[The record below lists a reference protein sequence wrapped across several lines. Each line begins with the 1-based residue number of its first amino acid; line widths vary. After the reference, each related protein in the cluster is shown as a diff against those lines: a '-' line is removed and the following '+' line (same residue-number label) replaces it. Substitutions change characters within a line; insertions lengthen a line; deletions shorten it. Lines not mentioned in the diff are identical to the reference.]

1 MQNMMVD
8 YLYDLLK
15 ILLPAALVLY
25 GMYALVNNYLTKEAQ
40 KRVLDLRMKNTEV
53 VLPIR
58 LQAYERVCLLLER
71 LSPSNMLVRV
81 SSAGQSAADY
91 QRALL
96 AEIRNE
102 FNHNVSQQI
111 YMSDQAWLMV
121 KRAKEDIVTLIN
133 QVYQELPEN
142 AKGSDLAKKVLER
155 VLATEVEPAARAIS
169 FLKQEINQVF

>member
-1 MQNMMVD
+1 MMIA

-40 KRVLDLRMKNTEV
+40 KRVLELRMKNAEV

-58 LQAYERVCLLLER
+58 LQAYERICLLLER
-71 LSPSNMLVRV
+71 LTPSNMLVRV
-81 SSAGQSAADY
+81 SSAGQSASEY
-91 QRALL
+91 QRSLL
-96 AEIRNE
+96 AEVRNE
-102 FNHNVSQQI
+102 FNHNLSQQI
-111 YMSDQAWLMV
+111 YMSDQAWVMV

-142 AKGSDLAKKVLER
+142 AKGTDLAKRILEKVLTTQ
-155 VLATEVEPAARAIS
+155 ADPAGKAIS

>member
-1 MQNMMVD
+1 MMID

-25 GMYALVNNYLTKEAQ
+25 GMYSLVNTYLTKEYQ
-40 KRVLDLRMKNTEV
+40 KRILELRMKNSEV

-71 LSPSNMLVRV
+71 ISPSNILVRI

-91 QRALL
+91 QRILIT
-96 AEIRNE
+96 EIREE
-102 FNHNVSQQI
+102 FNHNLSQQM
-111 YMSDQAWLMV
+111 YMSDQSWQMV
-121 KRAKEDIVTLIN
+121 KRAKEEVVTLIN
-133 QVYQELPEN
+133 RVYHELPEN
-142 AKGSDLAKKVLER
+142 AKGTDLAKRVLEN
-155 VLATEVEPAARAIS
+155 VLANEKEPTGQAIS

>member
-1 MQNMMVD
+1 MMID

-40 KRVLDLRMKNTEV
+40 KRVLELRMKNSEV

-71 LSPSNMLVRV
+71 ITPSNMLVRV
-81 SSAGQSAADY
+81 SSAGQTAQDY

-111 YMSDQAWLMV
+111 YMSDQAWVMV

-133 QVYQELPEN
+133 QVFQGLPEN
-142 AKGSDLAKKVLER
+142 ARGSDLAKRILEQVLT
-155 VLATEVEPAARAIS
+155 TETEPASRAIS
-169 FLKQEINQVF
+169 FLKQEINQIF

>member
-1 MQNMMVD
+1 MID

-25 GMYALVNNYLTKEAQ
+25 GMYSLVNNYLTKEAQ
-40 KRVLDLRMKNTEV
+40 KRLLELRMKNAEV

-58 LQAYERVCLLLER
+58 LQAYERICLLLER
-71 LSPSNMLVRV
+71 ISPSNMLVRV
-81 SSAGQSAADY
+81 SSAGQSAGEY

-96 AEIRNE
+96 AEIRSE
-102 FNHNVSQQI
+102 FNHNLSQQI
-111 YMSDQAWLMV
+111 YMSDQAWVMV

-133 QVYQELPEN
+133 QVVQQLPEQ
-142 AKGSDLAKKVLER
+142 AKGSDLAKRVLEQ
-155 VLATEVEPAARAIS
+155 VLASETEPASRAIS

>member
-1 MQNMMVD
+1 MIE

-40 KRVLDLRMKNTEV
+40 KRVLELRMKNAEI

-58 LQAYERVCLLLER
+58 LQAYERICLLLER
-71 LSPSNMLVRV
+71 LAPSNLLVRV

-91 QRALL
+91 QRTLL

-102 FNHNVSQQI
+102 FNHNLSQQI
-111 YMSDQAWLMV
+111 YMSDQAWVTV
-121 KRAKEDIVTLIN
+121 KRAKEDVVTLIN
-133 QVYQELPEN
+133 QVFEQLPEH
-142 AKGSDLAKKVLER
+142 AKGTDLAKRILER
-155 VLATEVEPAARAIS
+155 VLADNIDPTGNAIS

>member
-1 MQNMMVD
+1 MIE

-40 KRVLDLRMKNTEV
+40 KRVLELRMKNSEI

-58 LQAYERVCLLLER
+58 LQAYERICLLLER
-71 LSPSNMLVRV
+71 LAPSNLLVRV

-91 QRALL
+91 QRTLL

-102 FNHNVSQQI
+102 FNHNLSQQI
-111 YMSDQAWLMV
+111 YMSDQAWVTV

-133 QVYQELPEN
+133 QVFEQLPEH
-142 AKGSDLAKKVLER
+142 AKGSDLAKRVLER
-155 VLATEVEPAARAIS
+155 VLADNVDPTGKAIS

>member
-1 MQNMMVD
+1 MID
-8 YLYDLLK
+8 YIYDLLK

-25 GMYALVNNYLTKEAQ
+25 GMYSLVNNYLTKEGQ
-40 KRVLDLRMKNTEV
+40 KRILELRMKNSEV

-58 LQAYERVCLLLER
+58 LQAYERISLFLER
-71 LSPSNMLVRV
+71 ITPSNMLVRV
-81 SSAGQSAADY
+81 SNAGMSAAEY

-121 KRAKEDIVTLIN
+121 KKAKEDIVTLVN

-142 AKGSDLAKKVLER
+142 ARGSDLAKRVLEQ
-155 VLATEVEPAARAIS
+155 VLARDTEPTAHAIS
-169 FLKQEINQVF
+169 FLKQEINQIF

>member
-1 MQNMMVD
+1 MIE

-25 GMYALVNNYLTKEAQ
+25 AMYALVNNYLTKEAQ
-40 KRVLDLRMKNTEV
+40 KRVLELRMKNTEI

-58 LQAYERVCLLLER
+58 LHAYERICLLLER
-71 LSPSNMLVRV
+71 LAPSNLLVRV
-81 SSAGQSAADY
+81 SSAGQSAQEY
-91 QRALL
+91 QRTLL

-102 FNHNVSQQI
+102 FNHNLSQQI
-111 YMSDQAWLMV
+111 YMSDQAWVMV

-133 QVYQELPEN
+133 QVFQELPEQ
-142 AKGSDLAKKVLER
+142 AKGSDLAKRVLER
-155 VLATEVEPAARAIS
+155 VLADNVDPTGRAIS